1 MNGPG
6 AGGPGASGPTGGGP
20 GGRRPGG
27 RGPGRESGRDREPS
41 RERYAGSE
49 SFPDG
54 PPRQAGPPGAAG
66 YDQPS
71 PAPPRRPGR
80 ARGLPPGG
88 TDEPRGRARAARSA
102 PRAMMAGPGERSS
115 RGEPS
120 GRGRWKSLKRSRV
133 WLLAGAAGLA
143 VGVAVVTVGALLL
156 SGSGPAHALVTPAKL
171 GAYVRKPQLEQQM
184 NAKQLQQQVVAKSA
198 GQASDVVDAVYEA
211 NSAAA
216 GGTSPRVILF
226 IGGHLSGVSPTG
238 FITSF
243 TDQFKGA
250 RITGAGSMGGQAACV
265 NAQENVAGSV
275 ALCTWADND
284 TFGLVASP
292 TMDAAQLGA
301 QMRAIRPDVEHVTK

>member
-1 MNGPG
+1 
-6 AGGPGASGPTGGGP
+6 
-20 GGRRPGG
+20 
-27 RGPGRESGRDREPS
+27 
-41 RERYAGSE
+41 
-49 SFPDG
+49 
-54 PPRQAGPPGAAG
+54 
-66 YDQPS
+66 
-71 PAPPRRPGR
+71 
-80 ARGLPPGG
+80 
-88 TDEPRGRARAARSA
+88 
-102 PRAMMAGPGERSS
+102 MMAGPGERSS

-143 VGVAVVTVGALLL
+143 VGVVVVTVGALLL
-156 SGSGPAHALVTPAKL
+156 GGGGPAHALVTPANL

-184 NAKQLQQQVVAKSA
+184 NAKELQQQVVAKSA

-211 NSAAA
+211 NSAAV

-250 RITGAGSMGGQAACV
+250 RSTGAGSMGGRAACV

-292 TMDAAQLGA
+292 TMDATQLGA
-301 QMRAIRPDVEHVTK
+301 QMRAIRPDIEHVTK